1 MSENK
6 KEEESSLAFI
16 LDLEEQFACLV
27 ECLGE
32 ETKNKLTKLLK
43 EKNKQKHKA
52 WEAWKK
58 EREGEKVYNPEK
70 MDKLSSNFK
79 WLTPITVIICA
90 LLAAFLWE
98 TSIAASVA
106 LLFIAF
112 LSIIALLLSLFAPI
126 EIKKE
131 EMPTTINK
139 KTT

>member
-1 MSENK
+1 MSD
-6 KEEESSLAFI
+6 KEEESSVPFI

-32 ETKNKLTKLLK
+32 ETKKQLTKLLK
-43 EKNKQKHKA
+43 EKNEQKNKE

-58 EREGEKVYNPEK
+58 EREGEKVYNTEK
-70 MDKLSSNFK
+70 LDKLSSNFK

-98 TSIAASVA
+98 TSVAASVT

-112 LSIIALLLSLFAPI
+112 LSIIALLLSIFAPI
-126 EIKKE
+126 KIKKE
-131 EMPTTINK
+131 EMPKTIIKK
-139 KTT
+139 KTI